1 MIEKTVPEI
10 ILDQL
15 GGNRFLV
22 MTGCHHLL
30 GDKKS
35 LQMKIPRNA
44 SRANYLKI
52 TLEPDDTYRMEFW
65 RYRDEYQPLKK
76 QAEPSRLRLFC
87 FVFVF
92 LLWWFHALAHHPFFD
107 GLPQITGD

>member
-35 LQMKIPRNA
+35 SHGVPAL
-44 SRANYLKI
+44 SR
-52 TLEPDDTYRMEFW
+52 
-65 RYRDEYQPLKK
+65 
-76 QAEPSRLRLFC
+76 
-87 FVFVF
+87 
-92 LLWWFHALAHHPFFD
+92 
-107 GLPQITGD
+107 